1 MADKVLVLVGTK
13 KGLFI
18 AESDAARKDWSLR
31 GPYCEHWPINHAIA
45 DPETGTI
52 YAGGGSEWF
61 GPAVWKS
68 DDLGETW
75 SHSSEGLAYDEGKE
89 PVSQVW
95 SLARRNGTLY
105 AGVQPAGLFSSADGG
120 NSWYVNSPAH
130 GAYEN
135 AILNDLIPHAEV
147 QHNLGGK
154 RDMRAIAG
162 LSMGGYGALRLAF
175 RNPSRFVMTAA
186 LSAAIFPD
194 LSMRTDVSE
203 QQVGFFKGAFGTPF
217 EVAEFNRQNF
227 FADIPSLA
235 AQQRPPA
242 IYITVGDDDGFGL
255 YEGNTA
261 LYLALKRAGVPVE
274 FRMTDG
280 NHTWRLWREEIE
292 NVLRFYG
299 RLLSARAE

>member
-1 MADKVLVLVGTK
+1 MILRFPALGFLAALLLSTVSGTA
-13 KGLFI
+13 G
-18 AESDAARKDWSLR
+18 AELRESLSFRSPALARDMNYSLYR
-31 GPYCEHWPINHAIA
+31 PAS
-45 DPETGTI
+45 ETGPLPVL
-52 YAGGGSEWF
+52 YLLHGLGGNERDWQTLGQIQPTMDRLLAAQSVPPF
-61 GPAVWKS
+61 AVVM
-68 DDLGETW
+68 
-75 SHSSEGLAYDEGKE
+75 
-89 PVSQVW
+89 P
-95 SLARRNGTLY
+95 
-105 AGVQPAGLFSSADGG
+105 DGG